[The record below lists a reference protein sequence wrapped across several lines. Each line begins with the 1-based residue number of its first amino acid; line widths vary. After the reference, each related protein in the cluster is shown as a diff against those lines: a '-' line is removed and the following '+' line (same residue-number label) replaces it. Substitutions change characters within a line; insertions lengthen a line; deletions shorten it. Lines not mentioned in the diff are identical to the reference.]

1 MESDRHLSSKL
12 FPDLG
17 FILSPLL
24 SPPQDHGPSKQN
36 TSSNVIHEILTS
48 YATLGPFLPRLVA
61 NELLALPLFTV
72 RLQRSPD
79 SRNHSGM
86 LTIGGFPQGLKTQDI
101 VWTHVREYPT
111 SQGGLAAPS
120 ESPKEV
126 SLTFDSKIVNLTT
139 FEVYPIA
146 WEIPI
151 EDVFLDRRKLPRSS
165 LSSPNITLSA
175 LLDTASVLPFVTP
188 SNLISSLKQGNS
200 LIRGPADV
208 VQAIYNRIGTAPFSC
223 TDPHTLAFQIS
234 GRMFPVDPRDFVRRA
249 SQNETLCEPNLA
261 PTDPPTLGSGYLYS
275 WSLGTP
281 FLKS

>member
-24 SPPQDHGPSKQN
+24 SPPKDDTSSQQN
-36 TSSNVIHEILTS
+36 TSSTIIREILAS

-61 NELLALPLFTV
+61 NELLALPLFTI

-79 SRNHSGM
+79 FRNHSGM
-86 LTIGGFPQGLKTQDI
+86 LTIGGFPQGLKTDNI
-101 VWTHVREYPT
+101 VWTHVRDYPT

-126 SLTFDSKIVNLTT
+126 SLTFDPKIVNLTT
-139 FEVYPIA
+139 DEVYPIA

-151 EDVFLDRRKLPRSS
+151 EDVFLDGRKLPRSS

-175 LLDTASVLPFVTP
+175 LLDTASILPLSLLP
-188 SNLISSLKQGNS
+188 ISS
-200 LIRGPADV
+200 
-208 VQAIYNRIGTAPFSC
+208 
-223 TDPHTLAFQIS
+223 HH
-234 GRMFPVDPRDFVRRA
+234 
-249 SQNETLCEPNLA
+249 
-261 PTDPPTLGSGYLYS
+261 
-275 WSLGTP
+275 
-281 FLKS
+281 